1 LRSIAFHCLE
11 GEIDGPFL
19 HMRAICKAFPG
30 VLALDHAELAARF
43 GRVMALV
50 GANGAGK
57 STLMNILGGIVSR
70 DSGEIVIA
78 GRSIALRTPIESL
91 QAGIAFVQQELNSLP
106 TMSISENI
114 FIDAFPQRLG
124 RIDTAEC
131 LRRSRRLLQRLG
143 SDVDPA
149 TTVGDLSL
157 GDRQLVEIARALRRD
172 PKLLIFDEPTSSL
185 SGRERGKLLDVV
197 RGLKAEGVAI
207 IYISH
212 FLDEIF
218 AVSDD
223 LVVMRNGRTVF
234 SGETRSLSERELV
247 RHMMG
252 GRENEAQL
260 QKRQPAPPIELLRVE
275 GLSRGDALKDVTVTL
290 GAGEV
295 VGLWGLLGAGR
306 TELLRALVGLDPIDS
321 GELSWSE
328 KGRTRS
334 ISPGELSLRAGFVTE
349 DRRNEGLFLGMSVGD
364 NIVMPNL
371 DVISRF
377 GLVRGGEQRRI
388 VAAMT
393 KRLGIKTSAQEQ
405 KVATLSGGNQQKVVF
420 ARWLVS
426 APKLLLLDEPTRGL
440 DVDAKTEI
448 LRLVTG
454 LAEAG
459 TAVLLVSSELEELTR
474 VCNRYL
480 VMVRGRI
487 VTELP
492 SEATREQLV
501 NALSL
506 TTRQDVAA

>member
-1 LRSIAFHCLE
+1 
-11 GEIDGPFL
+11 
-19 HMRAICKAFPG
+19 MQAICKAFPG
-30 VLALDHAELAARF
+30 VLALDHADLTARS
-43 GRVMALV
+43 GRVTALV

-57 STLMNILGGIVSR
+57 STLMNILGGIVNR

-78 GRSIALRTPIESL
+78 GLPVALRTPIESL
-91 QAGIAFVQQELNSLP
+91 QAGISFVQQELNSLP

-114 FIDAFPQRLG
+114 FIDAFPQRFG
-124 RIDTAEC
+124 RIDYAES
-131 LRRSRRLLQRLG
+131 LRRSRELLQRLG

-149 TTVGDLSL
+149 TIVGDLGL

-172 PKLLIFDEPTSSL
+172 PKILIFDEPTSSL
-185 SGRERGKLLDVV
+185 SARERARLLDVV

-223 LVVMRNGRTVF
+223 VVVMRNGRTVF
-234 SGETRSLSERELV
+234 SGETQLLNERALV
-247 RHMMG
+247 RYMMG

-260 QKRQPAPPIELLRVE
+260 QKLRLAEPLELLRVE
-275 GLSRGDALKDVTVTL
+275 GLSRGDTLKDVTITL
-290 GAGEV
+290 RAGEV

-306 TELLRALVGLDPIDS
+306 TELLRALVGLDPID
-321 GELSWSE
+321 GGALSWSGE
-328 KGRTRS
+328 GRTVS
-334 ISPGELSLRAGFVTE
+334 ISPAELYRRAGFVTE
-349 DRRNEGLFLGMSVGD
+349 DRRGEGLFLGMSVGD

-371 DVISRF
+371 DAVSRL
-377 GLVRGGEQRRI
+377 GLVRRAEQRRTA
-388 VAAMT
+388 AAMIE
-393 KRLGIKTSAQEQ
+393 RLGVKVSSQDQ

-440 DVDAKTEI
+440 DVNAKTEI
-448 LRLVTG
+448 LRLVNE
-454 LAEAG
+454 LADAG

-474 VCNRYL
+474 VCDRYL

-487 VTELP
+487 VTELAGQ
-492 SEATREQLV
+492 ATREQLV
-501 NALSL
+501 HALSL
-506 TTRQDVAA
+506 TAWQDVAA

>member
-1 LRSIAFHCLE
+1 
-11 GEIDGPFL
+11 
-19 HMRAICKAFPG
+19 
-30 VLALDHAELAARF
+30 
-43 GRVMALV
+43 
-50 GANGAGK
+50 
-57 STLMNILGGIVSR
+57 
-70 DSGEIVIA
+70 
-78 GRSIALRTPIESL
+78 
-91 QAGIAFVQQELNSLP
+91 
-106 TMSISENI
+106 MSISENI
-114 FIDAFPQRLG
+114 FIDAFPQWFG
-124 RIDTAEC
+124 RIDTVEC
-131 LRRSRRLLQRLG
+131 IRRSRELLQRLG
-143 SDVDPA
+143 SDADPA
-149 TTVGDLSL
+149 TTVGDLGL

-185 SGRERGKLLDVV
+185 SGRERAKLLEVV

-234 SGETRSLSERELV
+234 SGETQSLNERELV
-247 RHMMG
+247 RYMMG

-260 QKRQPAPPIELLRVE
+260 QKRRPEEPIELLRVE
-275 GLSRGDALKDVTVTL
+275 GLSRGHALKDVAITL
-290 GAGEV
+290 RAGDV

-321 GELSWSE
+321 GALSWSE
-328 KGRTRS
+328 EGQTRS
-334 ISPGELSLRAGFVTE
+334 ISPSELYLRAGFVTE
-349 DRRNEGLFLGMSVGD
+349 DRRGEGLFLGMSVGD

-371 DVISRF
+371 DVVSRL
-377 GLVRGGEQRRI
+377 GLVRSGEQRRV
-388 VAAMT
+388 VAAMIE
-393 KRLGIKTSAQEQ
+393 RLGIKTSAQEQ

-440 DVDAKTEI
+440 DVNAKTEI
-448 LRLVTG
+448 LRLVNG
-454 LAEAG
+454 LADAG

-480 VMVRGRI
+480 VMVRGQI
-487 VTELP
+487 MAELP
-492 SEATREQLV
+492 AGATREQLV

-506 TTRQDVAA
+506 TAPQDVAA